1 MKTPTL
7 AFAAIAA
14 GLLFAGTVPA
24 AAADAQKQG
33 TSMSYGDLDLNTAAG
48 RAELNQRFDQAA
60 REKCGVVE
68 GRKAN
73 AKARY
78 CYKTTGEQYRHY
90 AAALLAQH
98 DRAEN
103 DKRFGL
109 AAR

>member
-7 AFAAIAA
+7 TFAAIGAA
-14 GLLFAGTVPA
+14 LLSAGAVPA

-33 TSMSYGDLDLNTAAG
+33 TSMSYSDLDLDTAAG
-48 RAELNQRFDQAA
+48 RAELNHRFDQAA

-68 GRKAN
+68 GQKAN
-73 AKARY
+73 SKARY
-78 CYKTTGEQYRHY
+78 CYKTTGKQYGYY
-90 AAALLAQH
+90 AAAILAQH

-103 DKRFGL
+103 DKKFGL